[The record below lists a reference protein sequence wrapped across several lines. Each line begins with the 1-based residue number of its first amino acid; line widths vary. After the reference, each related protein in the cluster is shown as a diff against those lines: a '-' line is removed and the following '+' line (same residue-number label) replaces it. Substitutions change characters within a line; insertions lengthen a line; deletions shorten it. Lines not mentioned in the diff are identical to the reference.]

1 MVFNTINKSAHVQL
15 KIKEKN
21 RLAVFSK
28 KKNPHPF
35 LLNIV
40 YRFYRDTVI
49 HSRHCW

>member
-1 MVFNTINKSAHVQL
+1 MYFETRLL

-28 KKNPHPF
+28 KKKTHPF

-40 YRFYRDTVI
+40 YRF
-49 HSRHCW
+49 

>member
-1 MVFNTINKSAHVQL
+1 MYFETRLL

-28 KKNPHPF
+28 KKTHPF

-40 YRFYRDTVI
+40 YRF
-49 HSRHCW
+49 

>member
-1 MVFNTINKSAHVQL
+1 MYFETRLL
-15 KIKEKN
+15 KIKEKKST
-21 RLAVFSK
+21 RRVFEK
-28 KKNPHPF
+28 KKTHPF

>member
-28 KKNPHPF
+28 KKNPPLF
-35 LLNIV
+35 TQYSL
-40 YRFYRDTVI
+40 
-49 HSRHCW
+49 